1 MVKDEVNGR
10 TILHFWRGRE
20 ALALLSVVGIAAL
33 LALALAR
40 LPPFSIASHFA
51 DDVLQAHFAIRQP
64 QDNTIVIISISESTL
79 SGLACR
85 SPIDR
90 SFLRQLLAQLE
101 AAGARAI
108 GLDILLDMPTQP
120 DVDRALREQVLQTH
134 IPIVLI
140 TAHTATPLA
149 EAQRRYLG
157 AFVAGLDHGYANLVK
172 ERLDDAVRWHEPRF
186 GQGEL
191 SFPVKIAQALGIE
204 PPQAPFEIAW
214 HGRPDDATGPFP
226 VYPAEAVGLLPAGWL
241 TGKVALVGAVL
252 ADSDRHRTPLSVLG
266 QNTPGVEIQA
276 HVLAQLLD
284 HRSHA
289 RIAPAAEF
297 FLAVVL
303 ALLGGL
309 LGSRRLAPPLQ
320 VAAAGIGLV
329 AYAGL
334 VAWAVAGAGL
344 LMPLVGGSL
353 AWLGGIGGA
362 VSLSLWHERAERRV
376 WQSLFARHVSTPVAD
391 QIWRERRT
399 FMAGGR
405 PKPQELTATI
415 LFSDIE
421 GFSTVAEQLGAA
433 RLMSWLETYMERMV
447 GIVTDHR
454 GIVLQFI
461 GDGLLAAYGVPLA
474 RTSPQEIAADAVAA
488 VRSGLAM
495 SGAAVQLQAEFAA
508 RGLPPVHVRVG
519 IQTGPIVVGSLGGAK
534 RLEYALVGDTVVT
547 ASRLEQLC
555 KTLRGPGSEVCT
567 IIVGDA
573 TREYLG
579 DRFRLEDIGHVPL
592 KGKAHLVR
600 AYKLLGEI

>member
-1 MVKDEVNGR
+1 VTGLN
-10 TILHFWRGRE
+10 ILRSWLERE
-20 ALALLSVVGIAAL
+20 ALVPLTAVGIAAL
-33 LALALAR
+33 LALALPR
-40 LPPFSIASHFA
+40 LVPFSIVSHFA
-51 DDVLQAHFAIRQP
+51 DDILQAHFAIREP
-64 QDNTIVIISISESTL
+64 QDDAIVIISISESTL
-79 SGLACR
+79 SGLVCR

-90 SFLRQLLAQLE
+90 LFLSQLLAQLE
-101 AAGARAI
+101 AAGTRAI
-108 GLDILLDMPTQP
+108 GLDILLDMPTRP
-120 DVDRALREQVLQTH
+120 DADRALREQVLQAQ
-134 IPIVLI
+134 IPVVLI
-140 TAHTATPLA
+140 TAHAATPLA

-157 AFVAGLDHGYANLVK
+157 AFVTGLEHGYANLVK

-191 SFPVKIAQALGIE
+191 SFPAKIAQALGVE
-204 PPQAPFEIAW
+204 APQASFEIAW

-226 VYPAEAVGLLPAGWL
+226 IYPAETVSLLPAGWL
-241 TGKVALVGAVL
+241 MGKIALVGAVL
-252 ADSDRHRTPLSVLG
+252 ADNDRHRTPLSVLG
-266 QNTPGVEIQA
+266 QNAPGVEIQA
-276 HVLAQLLD
+276 HVLSQLLD

-289 RIAPAAEF
+289 RIAPATEF
-297 FLAVVL
+297 ALSLGL

-320 VAAAGIGLV
+320 VAAAGIGLG

-334 VAWAVAGAGL
+334 VVWAIARAGL

-353 AWLGGIGGA
+353 AWLTSIGGA

-421 GFSTVAEQLGAA
+421 GFSTVAEQLGPA

-447 GIVTDHR
+447 SIVTDHR
-454 GIVLQFI
+454 GIVLRFI

-488 VRSGLAM
+488 VRSALAM
-495 SGAAVQLQAEFAA
+495 AGAAVQLQAEFAA
-508 RGLPPVHVRVG
+508 RGLPAVHVRVG

-555 KTLRGPGSEVCT
+555 KTLRGPASEACT

-573 TREYLG
+573 TRECLG
-579 DRFRLEDIGHVPL
+579 DKFRLDDIGQAPL
-592 KGKAHLVR
+592 KGKAHLVQI
-600 AYKLLGEI
+600 YKLLGEK